1 MQKEVTRSW
10 ALFIGIGTIMIAHG
24 LQMQLMGIRS
34 VVENFSVITT
44 GIFMSGYFTGYF
56 LGSNT
61 TPKLVQKVGH
71 IRVFAA
77 FASLASLSALL
88 AAVYVNPV
96 MWTLSRFITGI
107 SLVSCY
113 IVTESWLNDRA
124 TNKNRGQLLSAYFII
139 LYTGLGIGMLLLNV
153 SDPTNYEPFILVSV
167 LLSLALVP
175 ILLTKRSAP
184 KFKKIGTISIEELYK
199 ISPLGTVSSFCTGLI
214 HSAFFSLMA
223 VYATKAN
230 FTLFETSILLFIA
243 TLAGVLFQGPIG
255 YFSDK
260 LDRRKVIVGVTFLS
274 AFFSFLAI
282 IFAGSSLVN
291 MYLSIEI
298 PVNKFLFFLAVGLYA
313 GLCLPLF
320 SLNLAHTNDFVS
332 KEKFVAAGGGLQLIF
347 GIGAISGPIVCSLF
361 MDWFNMNGFFVF
373 LIIVHILIGIF
384 GIYRMNVRKVADN
397 PDSTF
402 TPIPAT
408 ITPAGLELDPTAEYI
423 EEPYTE
429 KVKKMLDRK
438 GVAYKK
444 EEKSIE
450 QPVGKTE

>member
-1 MQKEVTRSW
+1 MQKEVTKSW
-10 ALFIGIGTIMIAHG
+10 ALFIGIGIIMIAHG

-44 GIFMSGYFTGYF
+44 GIFMSGYFMGYF
-56 LGSNT
+56 LGSST

-124 TNKNRGQLLSAYFII
+124 TNKNRGQLLSAYMII
-139 LYTGLGIGMLLLNV
+139 LYSGLGIGMLLLNV

-184 KFKKIGTISIEELYK
+184 KFKKIGTISVKELYE

-243 TLAGVLFQGPIG
+243 TMAGVLFQGPIG

-260 LDRRKVIVGVTFLS
+260 LDRRKVIVFVTLLS
-274 AFFSFLAI
+274 AFFSFLSI
-282 IFAGSSLVN
+282 IFGSQSLEN
-291 MYLSIEI
+291 MYLSTELSI
-298 PVNKFLFFLAVGLYA
+298 NKILFFISIALYA

-320 SLNLAHTNDFVS
+320 SLNLAHTNDFVP

-347 GIGAISGPIVCSLF
+347 GVGAIGGPIICTLFMSLIGA
-361 MDWFNMNGFFVF
+361 NGFFIYLITFHIIIGVF
-373 LIIVHILIGIF
+373 ALF
-384 GIYRMNVRKVADN
+384 RMKVRKAEVN

-402 TPIPAT
+402 TPLPAT
-408 ITPAGLELDPTAEYI
+408 ITPVGLELDPDTPV
-423 EEPYTE
+423 EPILTSSDNADINTSN
-429 KVKKMLDRK
+429 V
-438 GVAYKK
+438 
-444 EEKSIE
+444 EEK
-450 QPVGKTE
+450 